1 MMLFDRLNSSV
12 LHLIGTP
19 LDQSEV
25 CFATQ
30 ETANR
35 AFVKYPLKDL
45 RDDPDAFWGY
55 LNLITITLKHERN
68 CLASPIVVKNEVL
81 QKKHQRCISLGA
93 S

>member
-12 LHLIGTP
+12 QHLIRTL

-25 CFATQ
+25 SFATQ

-55 LNLITITLKHERN
+55 LNLITITLKRERN
-68 CLASPIVVKNEVL
+68 WLASPIVVKNEGL
-81 QKKHQRCISLGA
+81 QKKQEQDGLA
-93 S
+93 